1 MIGAGPIGL
10 GVALFAR
17 EAGASVTVIER
28 NPERGAFAE
37 KLGWTVLP
45 SPEDQLGDAV
55 FDATGNTQAMSE
67 SLYHVSTGGRL
78 VYVGLTSDLVQL
90 DDSEFHKREITLLA
104 SRNSAHQ
111 FPRII
116 RLLEAGTI
124 SVKEWVTHGLEMSEH
139 ARQFGTLSSRLDLF
153 KALVVIE
160 ND

>member
-1 MIGAGPIGL
+1 MDGPSLPRGPTRRRGL
-10 GVALFAR
+10 R
-17 EAGASVTVIER
+17 R
-28 NPERGAFAE
+28 NR
-37 KLGWTVLP
+37 KY
-45 SPEDQLGDAV
+45 
-55 FDATGNTQAMSE
+55 TGNERE
-67 SLYHVSTGGRL
+67 SLPRLHGGRL
-78 VYVGLTSDLVQL
+78 VYIGLTSDLVQL

-111 FPRII
+111 SPRII